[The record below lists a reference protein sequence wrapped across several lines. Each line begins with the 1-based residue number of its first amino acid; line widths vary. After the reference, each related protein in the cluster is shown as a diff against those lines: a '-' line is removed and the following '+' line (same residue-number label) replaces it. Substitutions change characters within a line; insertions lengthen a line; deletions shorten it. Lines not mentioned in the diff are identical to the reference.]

1 MNLLVAPSGAFKASG
16 NGDLSRVLVLKGI
29 KRMLGI
35 HISKSIGLARCDPE
49 KVMSLPPR
57 EKGHIWRRTTD
68 IHLSSKGTQSPSG
81 DKELC
86 AQQMTMWSEHD
97 ILQALSETLVIAYSD
112 YTDLLFIDHPPAN
125 IHQLIE
131 HERKVIRDIEDL
143 ILDMRVKNAV
153 VKIK

>member
-1 MNLLVAPSGAFKASG
+1 M
-16 NGDLSRVLVLKGI
+16 
-29 KRMLGI
+29 
-35 HISKSIGLARCDPE
+35 
-49 KVMSLPPR
+49 
-57 EKGHIWRRTTD
+57 
-68 IHLSSKGTQSPSG
+68 
-81 DKELC
+81 C

-97 ILQALSETLVIAYSD
+97 ILQALSETLVIAYGD

-153 VKIK
+153 VKIKQTCCVVPCCIVS